1 MTWQPPTIGNR
12 RVAVL
17 GAGVL
22 GRRIACTWVAAGY
35 NVTIRDPSP
44 EQRHAA
50 VHFIDNNL
58 ATFAKT
64 LGDTAVPGQYAAFA
78 DLDSAV
84 KDAWFVIEAIPE
96 KLDLKIA
103 TFGDLAKK
111 APRDCIFGSN
121 SSSYKSRL
129 MLDKMDDEAKR
140 RTLNVHYTMPPGNR
154 VVELM
159 TSTHTYDDIFP
170 FLVDKHQEVG
180 LVPAVARKESTG
192 FIINRLWAAVKR
204 ETLTILAE
212 GVSDPEQIDTLWMEM
227 FGGTAG
233 PCSMMDA
240 VGLDTVA
247 FIEDNYI
254 QERHLDSAHTVDWL
268 RKNYVNEGRLGAK
281 SGNGGLYPAGFTTKS
296 AAENA
301 SHHDN
306 LAAPTLYVLDIGLGE
321 NTTDNFLTAGKIY
334 TASANGQNVKK
345 IVDGLAGPDGV
356 DISVSHG
363 RIFWTNMGIPSEND
377 GSVQSCNLDGSD
389 IKTVIPPGAVHTPKQ
404 LCIDHTHEKLY
415 FSDREGMR
423 VHRVD
428 FSGSQHEVL
437 IQTGD
442 YHHPPHKD
450 DQNRWCVGIAVDP
463 KHGKFY
469 WTQKGASKSG
479 KGRILR
485 ANITLPADAKA
496 STRSDIE
503 TLFENLP
510 EPIDLEVD
518 PENELLYWTDRG
530 EYPFGNSVNR
540 GYVGPKTRDP
550 SAAKFRILTRH
561 LHEAIGLRL
570 DKVNKHIY
578 FTDLGGSLYRT
589 DLQGGN
595 KTVIYSGKAA
605 LTGLA
610 LTHIN

>member
-12 RVAVL
+12 YIAVL

-44 EQRHAA
+44 DQRNAA
-50 VHFIDNNL
+50 VHFIDHNV

-64 LGDTAVPGQYAAFA
+64 LGDKAVPGQYAAFE

-84 KDAWFVIEAIPE
+84 KDAWLVIEAIPE

-129 MLDKMDDEAKR
+129 MLDEMDDEAKR

-159 TSTHTYDDIFP
+159 TSTHTYDGIFP
-170 FLVDKHQEVG
+170 FLVDKHREVG

-212 GVSDPEQIDTLWMEM
+212 EVSDPEQIDNLWMEM
-227 FGGTAG
+227 FGATAG
-233 PCSMMDA
+233 PCSMMDS

-254 QERHLDSAHTVDWL
+254 QERHLDGTNTVDWL
-268 RKNYVNEGRLGAK
+268 RKNYVKQGRLGAK
-281 SGNGGLYPAGFTTKS
+281 SGNGGLYPAGYTTKS
-296 AAENA
+296 ATENA

-321 NTTDNFLTAGKIY
+321 NITDNFLTAGSIY

-345 IVDGLAGPDGV
+345 IVDGLSAPDGV
-356 DISVSHG
+356 DISVSRG

-389 IKTVIPPGAVHTPKQ
+389 IKTVVPPGA
-404 LCIDHTHEKLY
+404 
-415 FSDREGMR
+415 
-423 VHRVD
+423 
-428 FSGSQHEVL
+428 
-437 IQTGD
+437 
-442 YHHPPHKD
+442 
-450 DQNRWCVGIAVDP
+450 CVGIAIDS
-463 KHGKFY
+463 KRGKFY
-469 WTQKGASKSG
+469 WTQKGSSKSG
-479 KGRILR
+479 QGKILR
-485 ANITLPADAKA
+485 ANITLPADSKP
-496 STRSDIE
+496 STRTDIE

-518 PENELLYWTDRG
+518 SENEFLYWTDRG
-530 EYPFGNSVNR
+530 EYPLGNSVNR
-540 GYVGPKTRDP
+540 AYVGSKPTDP
-550 SAAKFRILTRH
+550 SAAKFTILTRH

-589 DLQGGN
+589 DLEGGN
-595 KTVIYSGKAA
+595 KTVIYSGRAA